1 MAPLAAIAD
10 DADVIRDARD
20 LATID
25 DALARA
31 RELTARRLADA
42 RKPASWYRRLA
53 AGKVKPRR
61 TWTPR
66 DQRLP
71 LGAWKRREQVERRA
85 RQVEAG
91 VEVPVTADG
100 APDYYAA
107 LYDEAERRGSREVR
121 YSAIRAAVAEK
132 LEQVATIA
140 DRLPGTLGRRDFL
153 ELAGK
158 LRGARRSGYW
168 GINLDTGELVMR
180 FTDRSGLALLDPSEA
195 RERQAELV
203 RRLVPELERLQRSG
217 LRLYYA
223 VASEPN
229 VPAGS
234 LAFGKA
240 HLFERFRRVILG
252 RTADGRAP
260 ADGGAFPEIVGA
272 FAVQEDPLSSDL
284 ATWNVHLN
292 LILAVDPSQAEPLAP
307 ELLEQLE
314 LRLPGKVEKLTPRR
328 HADPTPAGCL
338 SYAKVHFAWGSD
350 QFFIRPL
357 EGRTTEELGK
367 RLLEVV
373 KYSAK
378 WVSAKRLEELVAGGP
393 SQAAQDSPGT
403 PAPALE
409 LEGGPWRPRRSR
421 HALGVTEWPLERVAE
436 WVAANRRFRR
446 CRGWGALYRIAA
458 EELPEDPD
466 AAGRIRWLGRVF
478 VEPRGVLVWAAR
490 LAWVGVSSTHG
501 DKSGRDFRAEGPDPR
516 ARAGPPGLAAVA

>member
-1 MAPLAAIAD
+1 MAPVAAIAD
-10 DADVIRDARD
+10 HAAVIRDARD

-25 DALARA
+25 CALERA
-31 RELTARRLADA
+31 RELTARRLVQQ

-61 TWTPR
+61 PFTPR

-71 LGAWKRREQVERRA
+71 LESWARDERLERRA

-91 VEVPVTADG
+91 VAVAVTDAG
-100 APDYYAA
+100 AADYYTA
-107 LYDEAERRGSREVR
+107 LYDEAERRGGREVR
-121 YSAIRAAVAEK
+121 YAAIREAVAAK
-132 LEQVATIA
+132 LEQVAAIA
-140 DRLPGTLGRRDFL
+140 DGLPGTLGRRDFL
-153 ELAGK
+153 EFAGK
-158 LRGARRSGYW
+158 LRGARKSGYW

-203 RRLVPELERLQRSG
+203 RRLVPELARLQRAG

-240 HLFERFRRVILG
+240 HIFERFRRVILG
-252 RTADGRAP
+252 RTADGRAA

-292 LILAVDPSQAEPLAP
+292 LILAVDPKQAEPLPP
-307 ELLEQLE
+307 ELLDQLE
-314 LRLPGKVEKLTPRR
+314 LRLPGKVEKLAPRR
-328 HADPTPAGCL
+328 TVDATPAGCL

-357 EGRTTEELGK
+357 EGRTAEELGK

-378 WVSAKRLEELVAGGP
+378 WVSSKRLEELVAGGSP
-393 SQAAQDSPGT
+393 QADQEPPGAV
-403 PAPALE
+403 PPPLE

-436 WVAANRRFRR
+436 WVGANRRFRR

-458 EELPEDPD
+458 EELEPDPD

-478 VEPRGVLVWAAR
+478 IQPRGVIVWAAR
-490 LAWVGVSSTHG
+490 LSYVSSTHG

-516 ARAGPPGLAAVA
+516 ARAGPPGLVAAA